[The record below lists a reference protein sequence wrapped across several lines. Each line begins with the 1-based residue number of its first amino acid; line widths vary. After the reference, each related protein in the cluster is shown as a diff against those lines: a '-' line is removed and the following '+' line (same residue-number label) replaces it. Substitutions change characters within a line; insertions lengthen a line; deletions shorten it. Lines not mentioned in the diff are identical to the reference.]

1 MPLCHQGEATSRNAT
16 CSSPEQRHP
25 TTHATT
31 AAAAAPAPRPSA
43 TAPHSL
49 LSLARHY
56 SDALPHLPSAALR
69 GRRARSFVQRAGRGG
84 RRPVT
89 RHRAAS
95 GSRWSREG
103 GEWRPRRRRPRPR
116 RRRRGTRST
125 TTAVLPSG
133 RRCRGAPSAPAAA
146 PRLLDLPVSLSLI
159 DPLPVLL
166 IIFFILCNV

>member
-1 MPLCHQGEATSRNAT
+1 MPPGRGDK
-16 CSSPEQRHP
+16 PQRDVLVP
-25 TTHATT
+25 GTAPPNHARDDRRRR
-31 AAAAAPAPRPSA
+31 RPSSA
-43 TAPHSL
+43 SVRHRPP
-49 LSLARHY
+49 LSTFARHY

-69 GRRARSFVQRAGRGG
+69 GRRARSFVERAARGG

-125 TTAVLPSG
+125 TSIITAVLPSG

-146 PRLLDLPVSLSLI
+146 PRLLDLPVSFSLI